1 MSKILISAG
10 ILTMEGGRRGRDAW
24 GEGRGEVGRG
34 ERRKGREGEVP
45 WEREKWKGGEGERGR
60 GGEMHGERERW
71 GGAWGDKEMG
81 RERRVKE
88 RAQGSE
94 KQSG

>member
-1 MSKILISAG
+1 M
-10 ILTMEGGRRGRDAW
+10 
-24 GEGRGEVGRG
+24 GRG
-34 ERRKGREGEVP
+34 ERKKGREGEVP
-45 WEREKWKGGEGERGR
+45 WEREKGKGGEGERGR